1 MNLSRYLE
9 RFVGRFDWTT
19 LDLVYLRKWTVIGI
33 IIGVLSGLLVIT
45 AYEAMRI
52 FSSFFLSDV
61 VRYIQPYPEDVANLS
76 SEYSLYVLK
85 PWLIPVI
92 LGLIGLVIGLL
103 SMKLSTSLGKN
114 GIDEIS
120 DEFHNKKN
128 KLSIKNS
135 SLKTFSSFLAIGSGT
150 SGGVEDSLAHTGSTL
165 ASIIGRIF
173 NLDHE
178 EIRIAIAA
186 GMGSTIGGILRL
198 PFGGAIF
205 SLELLYRRDFI
216 IKSLYPA
223 FLASITSYIVSGVVL
238 DWPSFLY
245 IPQEFITKTT
255 LQSIAAYGVIAA
267 IIGIV
272 GIGYVKTVQIFQ
284 RHFENMKI
292 PLYFKP
298 ALGGVII
305 GIFAIGFPEILGT
318 GYGWLQLAALGNH
331 EVFPL
336 WIMFPVIAMKIFATS
351 VSNASRN
358 TTGLLGPSLVIGGLI
373 GSALITLFHSFGIFL
388 FIDTTSA
395 TLISIFAF
403 FTASTRTPI
412 SAIVVGVEMV
422 GSYTLLI
429 PTVISV
435 IISNIISGKNNY
447 IYKNYVS
454 NIRTQLLSIK
464 KHDSNLRNYFVRD
477 VMNSDFYN
485 INRNTTIADAV
496 QVMRDLN
503 VKSLVV
509 TNNEDR
515 FEGMIY
521 FEDLVNVPTVQEN
534 MTVESIMIYDPP
546 MLRPSDP
553 IMDYFEIVSKT
564 AVSEIP
570 IISPDD
576 NKLVLSILSLRD
588 VNKLLNNI
596 NDPILPDLEKSS
608 SKFQKEININIDAL
622 RKMSEDEDPDKLD
635 KDSKIIS
642 RLKDY
647 LA

>member
-1 MNLSRYLE
+1 M
-9 RFVGRFDWTT
+9 
-19 LDLVYLRKWTVIGI
+19 
-33 IIGVLSGLLVIT
+33 
-45 AYEAMRI
+45 
-52 FSSFFLSDV
+52 
-61 VRYIQPYPEDVANLS
+61 
-76 SEYSLYVLK
+76 
-85 PWLIPVI
+85 
-92 LGLIGLVIGLL
+92 
-103 SMKLSTSLGKN
+103 
-114 GIDEIS
+114 
-120 DEFHNKKN
+120 
-128 KLSIKNS
+128 
-135 SLKTFSSFLAIGSGT
+135 

-173 NLDHE
+173 KLDQE

-223 FLASITSYIVSGVVL
+223 FLASITSYIISGIVL

-245 IPQEFITKTT
+245 IPQEFITKTS
-255 LQSIAAYGVIAA
+255 LQSIAAYGMIAA
-267 IIGIV
+267 IIGII

-305 GIFAIGFPEILGT
+305 GMFAIGFPEILGT

-331 EVFPL
+331 QIFPL
-336 WIMFPVIAMKIFATS
+336 WIMFPVIVMKIFATS

-358 TTGLLGPSLVIGGLI
+358 STGLLGPSLVIGGLV
-373 GSALITLFHSFGIFL
+373 GSALITLFHSFGIFM

-412 SAIVVGVEMV
+412 SAIVIGIEMV

-454 NIRTQLLSIK
+454 NIRTQLSNAK
-464 KHDSNLRNYFVRD
+464 KHDSKLRNYLVRD

-485 INRNTTIADAV
+485 INHNATINDAV
-496 QVMRDLN
+496 QIMRDLN

-509 TNNEDR
+509 TNNEDK
-515 FEGMIY
+515 FEGMVY
-521 FEDLVNVPTVQEN
+521 FEDLSSVSKIQEN
-534 MTVESIMIYDPP
+534 MTVKSIMIHDPP
-546 MLRPSDP
+546 MLRPLDP
-553 IMDYFEIVSKT
+553 IMDYFELISKT

-570 IISPDD
+570 VISPDD

-588 VNKLLNNI
+588 INKLLNNI
-596 NDPILPDLEKSS
+596 NDPIFPDLEKSN
-608 SKFQKEININIDAL
+608 SKLQKVINSDTFHNL
-622 RKMSEDEDPDKLD
+622 SEDEEFNEFD
-635 KDSKIIS
+635 KDNKIIS

-647 LA
+647 WA